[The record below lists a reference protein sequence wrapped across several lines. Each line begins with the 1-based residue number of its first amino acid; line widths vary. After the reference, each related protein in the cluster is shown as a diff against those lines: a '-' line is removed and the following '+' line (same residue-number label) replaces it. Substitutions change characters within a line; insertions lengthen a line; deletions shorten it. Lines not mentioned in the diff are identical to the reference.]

1 MGVLRRG
8 WGGDGSSSVPKQ
20 AWHSEARLQGRLPAA
35 LHPSCSI
42 GSGLCGHGSA
52 LQQVPKADGGGLR
65 APPPPLHHH
74 APTLG
79 GLPGSTEAADASAS
93 CPVLLQA
100 VMAALGTERWGVV
113 TPTPQPP
120 LSPSGDQHI
129 PKKLGDSGLYSR
141 QDPKGAL
148 SPVTAV
154 PGSMATAMGWPEA
167 AAPCQHIPK
176 AGQGGA
182 SNSPGSGQHKRG
194 CITDPLRLL
203 LSDTLPSPR

>member
-52 LQQVPKADGGGLR
+52 LQHDPKADGRGLR
-65 APPPPLHHH
+65 APPISGHPPWGG
-74 APTLG
+74 G

-100 VMAALGTERWGVV
+100 AMAALGTEGWEAV

-120 LSPSGDQHI
+120 LSPSGDQHTPPKSWGTRGFTADRI
-129 PKKLGDSGLYSR
+129 PR
-141 QDPKGAL
+141 
-148 SPVTAV
+148 
-154 PGSMATAMGWPEA
+154 E
-167 AAPCQHIPK
+167 PCH
-176 AGQGGA
+176 
-182 SNSPGSGQHKRG
+182 
-194 CITDPLRLL
+194 L
-203 LSDTLPSPR
+203 